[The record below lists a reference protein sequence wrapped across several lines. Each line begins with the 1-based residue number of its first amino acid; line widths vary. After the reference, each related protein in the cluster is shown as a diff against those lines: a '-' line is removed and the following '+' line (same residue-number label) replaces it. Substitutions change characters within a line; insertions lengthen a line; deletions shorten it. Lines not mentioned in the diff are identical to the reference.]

1 MANCVTG
8 TPGRPGRDPLP
19 PSASERSPQ
28 DPQGREGDAGDKI
41 EARAGLLP
49 DGAGLGS
56 PGPEILRSSRSAGR
70 VTIDLLF
77 FVFLITP
84 LPPWDPPDAWRG
96 PHPKQILYSRTE
108 LSASGGAIPP
118 RPRVLRSLDFQEA
131 QRHLVGAWAPQKN
144 YRETLPLLE
153 RDAALIPSFPGL
165 SPFFPPPGHSLG
177 FPATSAWSQGP
188 PCAQGNVS
196 SFPRRLRLR
205 LPVQLLTLRRVSIS
219 VFGGLLRQSTHRRR
233 LPVKG
238 GASNPPTPN
247 KDASK
252 SRI

>member
-1 MANCVTG
+1 MEDRLTFF
-8 TPGRPGRDPLP
+8 RLP
-19 PSASERSPQ
+19 YYSP
-28 DPQGREGDAGDKI
+28 P
-41 EARAGLLP
+41 P
-49 DGAGLGS
+49 V
-56 PGPEILRSSRSAGR
+56 GPAGR
-70 VTIDLLF
+70 VEGTAPEADS
-77 FVFLITP
+77 V
-84 LPPWDPPDAWRG
+84 
-96 PHPKQILYSRTE
+96 YSRTE

-144 YRETLPLLE
+144 YTETLPLLE
-153 RDAALIPSFPGL
+153 RDAAPIPSYPGL

-233 LPVKG
+233 LPGKF
-238 GASNPPTPN
+238 
-247 KDASK
+247 
-252 SRI
+252 